1 MNLHPPLVCFNRS
14 ESTMDDLPDEV
25 LEYILSLVAPYKD
38 LQECSLVCKRWHQN
52 VIRHAQK
59 NLNRAI
65 SDFNICWEK
74 ITPEEMAPTITKRY
88 SHSACRYG
96 NSMYVFGG
104 CTSAS
109 TTFNDLWRLDLN
121 KRQWVRPLTMG
132 TYPSPKACASI
143 VCYKR
148 ALILFGG
155 WTHPS
160 PYPLHQAWRLFNE
173 LHVYGIISNRWTC
186 INTPITPPAMAGH
199 SATIQGDLMV
209 VFGGLQRTN
218 PLGHYGSSSD
228 VWCFNLEIQ
237 VWNKQITTETKPHS
251 RYGQSQIALDD
262 SNILILGGCGGPN
275 MVFSDVWLL
284 SMTEPV
290 WTWKEVNVRNSQWG
304 ATHMWCHPAC
314 KIGQRVVIFSRN
326 PVSSAP
332 TFTYSAKWNTPSQLQ
347 NNISNVWVPPRERDI
362 PSEVLNRR
370 ASEGLVEP
378 RSVDRDSNINGRR
391 GVLSP
396 RSLSVGNVQNA
407 GASTS
412 SSSGEDS
419 DSEMAGPSSAQ
430 PSPEH
435 QTPPQEHVKVSQLNC
450 SPKQPLISFNEPE
463 NAGPSGLGMAA
474 FRDPSP
480 VFKPN
485 ATKNRQRQLE
495 SLRRMEERIRNLS
508 RNGSGSSASPEAN
521 NNVNI
526 KTNGSTSNNLQHS
539 SRSGTASNSSPCS
552 SPAKTSTTK
561 NAMTMFVLDISHVL
575 SNDCYVEWLPVKS
588 NNIFNGE
595 PKEKILYTLIAG
607 KGELIMF
614 GGIQKDAT
622 SITPQA
628 QLSSDVPNT
637 VSNSLHFITAPK
649 GII

>member
-1 MNLHPPLVCFNRS
+1 MNSHPPVVCFNRF

-38 LQECSLVCKRWHQN
+38 LQECSLVCKRWHRSVKN

-65 SDFNICWEK
+65 TDFNIRWEN
-74 ITPEEMAPTITKRY
+74 ITPAEMAPTITKRY

-104 CTSAS
+104 CTSTS

-143 VCYKR
+143 VCYKTE
-148 ALILFGG
+148 LILFGG

-173 LHVYGIISNRWTC
+173 LHVYGIVSNRWTC

-199 SATIQGDLMV
+199 SATIQGKLMV

-218 PLGHYGSSSD
+218 VSLGQYG
-228 VWCFNLEIQ
+228 
-237 VWNKQITTETKPHS
+237 
-251 RYGQSQIALDD
+251 
-262 SNILILGGCGGPN
+262 
-275 MVFSDVWLL
+275 
-284 SMTEPV
+284 
-290 WTWKEVNVRNSQWG
+290 
-304 ATHMWCHPAC
+304 
-314 KIGQRVVIFSRN
+314 
-326 PVSSAP
+326 
-332 TFTYSAKWNTPSQLQ
+332 
-347 NNISNVWVPPRERDI
+347 
-362 PSEVLNRR
+362 R

-378 RSVDRDSNINGRR
+378 RPVDRDLNINGRR
-391 GVLSP
+391 GTLSP
-396 RSLSVGNVQNA
+396 RSASVGSAQHA
-407 GASTS
+407 CASTS
-412 SSSGEDS
+412 SSSGEES
-419 DSEMAGPSSAQ
+419 DNDIPGPSSKRPSSEHRPIIAEQGRIAQ
-430 PSPEH
+430 VHCP
-435 QTPPQEHVKVSQLNC
+435 
-450 SPKQPLISFNEPE
+450 PKQSLMSFNDPE

-508 RNGSGSSASPEAN
+508 RLVGNGSAPEGSNGNVRNIGSSP
-521 NNVNI
+521 V
-526 KTNGSTSNNLQHS
+526 NNLPQTPRHNAAAVNGNNANTPSCPLHS
-539 SRSGTASNSSPCS
+539 KSFV
-552 SPAKTSTTK
+552 TK

-575 SNDCYVEWLPVKS
+575 TDECFVEWLPVKS
-588 NNIFNGE
+588 DNVLNGE
-595 PKEKILYTLIAG
+595 PEEKILYTLIAG